1 MRRHRKSTLVAA
13 LFGLLVTA
21 GSISASAA
29 YGTGAPPWESGQA
42 GGSGSWGWW
51 LPPLLVAFLL
61 VLFGAAIARRRRTPA
76 RA

>member
-42 GGSGSWGWW
+42 GGSWGWW
-51 LPPLLVAFLL
+51 PPLLLVAFLL